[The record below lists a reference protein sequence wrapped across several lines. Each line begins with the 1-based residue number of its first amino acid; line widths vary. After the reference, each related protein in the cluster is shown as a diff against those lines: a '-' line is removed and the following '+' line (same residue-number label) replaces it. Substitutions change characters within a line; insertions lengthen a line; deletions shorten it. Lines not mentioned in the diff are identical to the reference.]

1 MNLRRNVLL
10 ALSFL
15 VFSLLPLSAEQIS
28 IKHFGSIQATRQGQN
43 WTVTLPQ
50 VGSFSFQGT
59 INPVNLESKVQT
71 EALSKV
77 PGYSVLKRI
86 GLQDATL
93 KLNGEGLALIAR
105 IDTKKHL
112 KPIVRLLDIKAPF
125 IDVTAQVAPGGISL
139 RGDLM
144 FSRRDLNLLLIPKL
158 GTRLFVERL
167 SLALDVGIE
176 LAKSDGEPQ
185 ISETAKK
192 KKKLINLDVTPVISV
207 QAAVRVQPTQWDKPL
222 STLTEFSYNCVTQE
236 LTLSGTMQDRWVN
249 PLGLSKVFK
258 NREGV
263 VFENAAFE
271 IGWIPGSPAPTKIG
285 FGIETVKIL
294 DLVFGAIVDFSPT
307 EGQLALQAKANKLS
321 YSDLLKIITKAFGKR
336 MPNVIPD
343 DLALYDIEI
352 LFSPNGGKVGQLEI
366 AQGFAF
372 KGEARIGSALNGKI
386 DFTAN
391 FDEGLLFSIEMNNS
405 MRELLLKKVR
415 NHKAL
420 KVLVNRIT
428 STLSLRRIAI
438 ELKAM
443 RSEFGGGVACDLTI
457 FGKRLN
463 FNLSGS
469 FNPEKLLNSIVDKI
483 VDMAGDEF
491 KAAYRAVGNA
501 ARAAGNKG
509 KQVAMRAAREA
520 GQMAHDVKTSV
531 KHSGH
536 SKSKCMNECVP
547 RYANGQRRKM
557 LDGTNEAVREF
568 YQEALKEIRGVE
580 GETPAQTR
588 KLREMMLASEWND
601 LLRDIDAKW
610 KKVYDDDEV
619 ENYFVRDK
627 SEKQARNKYR
637 GLINEYWNNHKNY
650 RNTLW
655 NQLMN
660 AR

>member
-1 MNLRRNVLL
+1 MILRRNILL
-10 ALSFL
+10 AVAFL
-15 VFSLLPLSAEQIS
+15 ASSLLPLSAEQIS
-28 IKHFGSIQATRQGQN
+28 VKHFGSIQATRQGQN

-59 INPVNLESKVQT
+59 ITPLNLESKVQPDD
-71 EALSKV
+71 LSKV

-86 GLQDATL
+86 GLQDTTL
-93 KLNGEGLALIAR
+93 KLNADGLAIVAR

-125 IDVTAQVAPGGISL
+125 IDVTARVAPGGISL

-158 GTRLFVERL
+158 GTRLFVQRL

-176 LAKSDGEPQ
+176 LAKSEDEPQ

-222 STLTEFSYNCVTQE
+222 STLTEFSYDCVTQE
-236 LTLSGTMQDRWVN
+236 LTLAGTMQDRWVN
-249 PLGLSKVFK
+249 PLGLSRVFK

-271 IGWIPGSPAPTKIG
+271 IGWIPGSPTPTKIG
-285 FGIETVKIL
+285 FGIETAKIM
-294 DLVFGAIVDFSPT
+294 DLVFGAVVDFSPT
-307 EGQLALQAKANKLS
+307 DGQLAFQAKVNKLN
-321 YSDLLKIITKAFGKR
+321 YSDLLKIITRVFGKR
-336 MPNVIPD
+336 MPNVIPE
-343 DLALYDIEI
+343 DLALNDVEI

-391 FDEGLLFSIEMNNS
+391 FDDGLQFSVEMNNS
-405 MRELLLKKVR
+405 IREILLKRVR

-420 KVLVNRIT
+420 KVLVNRVT
-428 STLSLRRIAI
+428 STLNLRRIAI
-438 ELKAM
+438 DLKAM
-443 RSEFGGGVACDLTI
+443 RSEFGGGVACDLTV
-457 FGKRLN
+457 FGKRIN

-469 FNPEKLLNSIVDKI
+469 FNPDRLVNSILDKI

-501 ARAAGNKG
+501 AKAAGNKG
-509 KQVAMRAAREA
+509 KQVAMRAAQEA

-536 SKSKCMNECVP
+536 SKNKCMNDCVP
-547 RYANGQRRKM
+547 HYANGQRRKM
-557 LDGTNEAVREF
+557 RDGTNEAVREF
-568 YQEALKEIRGVE
+568 YQEALREIRGVE
-580 GETPAQTR
+580 GETPEQTR
-588 KLREMMLASEWND
+588 KLREMMLGSEWND
-601 LLRDIDAKW
+601 LLRDIDDKW
-610 KKVYDDDEV
+610 KRVHNDDEV
-619 ENYFVRDK
+619 KNYFVRDN
-627 SEKQARNKYR
+627 SEKQAINKYR

-650 RNTLW
+650 RTALW